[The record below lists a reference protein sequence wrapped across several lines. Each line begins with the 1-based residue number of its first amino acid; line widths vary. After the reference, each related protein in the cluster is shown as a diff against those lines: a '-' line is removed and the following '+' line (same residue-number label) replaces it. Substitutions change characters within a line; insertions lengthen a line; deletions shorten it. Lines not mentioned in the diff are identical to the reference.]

1 MTLASFPMTSISS
14 KAHKIDFSYF
24 LFTVDATFLYYVQS
38 RNLAEKISIPAELVV
53 PVRVTQTLFRL
64 FLFTD
69 CFFYISSQCL
79 DIFIIIDFVREKCTK
94 VENKFPNTL
103 FK

>member
-38 RNLAEKISIPAELVV
+38 RNLAEKISTPAELVV
-53 PVRVTQTLFRL
+53 PVRVTQTLYSV
-64 FLFTD
+64 D
-69 CFFYISSQCL
+69 
-79 DIFIIIDFVREKCTK
+79 FIDNSVKMDAS
-94 VENKFPNTL
+94 L
-103 FK
+103 L

>member
-53 PVRVTQTLFRL
+53 PIRVTQTLL
-64 FLFTD
+64 LIFTRK
-69 CFFYISSQCL
+69 L
-79 DIFIIIDFVREKCTK
+79 PLLV
-94 VENKFPNTL
+94 L
-103 FK
+103 

>member
-53 PVRVTQTLFRL
+53 PVRGTQTLYKWD
-64 FLFTD
+64 TN
-69 CFFYISSQCL
+69 
-79 DIFIIIDFVREKCTK
+79 DI
-94 VENKFPNTL
+94 
-103 FK
+103 

>member
-1 MTLASFPMTSISS
+1 MTLASFPMTSISF

-53 PVRVTQTLFRL
+53 PVRVTQTLYYKNSLKSFMNK
-64 FLFTD
+64 
-69 CFFYISSQCL
+69 IA
-79 DIFIIIDFVREKCTK
+79 K
-94 VENKFPNTL
+94 VIT
-103 FK
+103 

>member
-53 PVRVTQTLFRL
+53 PVRVTQSLLVICRIEAQL
-64 FLFTD
+64 SLCND
-69 CFFYISSQCL
+69 S
-79 DIFIIIDFVREKCTK
+79 K
-94 VENKFPNTL
+94 VNLTWIL
-103 FK
+103 Q

>member
-53 PVRVTQTLFRL
+53 PVRVTQTLYGLKYNAVQAIRFRYPKR
-64 FLFTD
+64 FFTHEGRD
-69 CFFYISSQCL
+69 S
-79 DIFIIIDFVREKCTK
+79 RENQKG
-94 VENKFPNTL
+94 L
-103 FK
+103 

>member
-38 RNLAEKISIPAELVV
+38 RNLAEKNLNSRRAGRAGTVRAKEGCVKFIVV
-53 PVRVTQTLFRL
+53 LRHSF
-64 FLFTD
+64 
-69 CFFYISSQCL
+69 SS
-79 DIFIIIDFVREKCTK
+79 VS
-94 VENKFPNTL
+94 
-103 FK
+103 

>member
-53 PVRVTQTLFRL
+53 PVRVTQTLL
-64 FLFTD
+64 VLH
-69 CFFYISSQCL
+69 C
-79 DIFIIIDFVREKCTK
+79 K
-94 VENKFPNTL
+94 VIEPSGLQLHSETVGKD
-103 FK
+103 

>member
-53 PVRVTQTLFRL
+53 PVRVTQTLFQNRH
-64 FLFTD
+64 
-69 CFFYISSQCL
+69 CHVN
-79 DIFIIIDFVREKCTK
+79 DFCIRAKTHY
-94 VENKFPNTL
+94 KFEAQ
-103 FK
+103 

>member
-38 RNLAEKISIPAELVV
+38 RNLAEKNLNSRRAGRAGTRYPDSITYNFDTSNYVKYFCLKS
-53 PVRVTQTLFRL
+53 TLPIEE
-64 FLFTD
+64 
-69 CFFYISSQCL
+69 YY
-79 DIFIIIDFVREKCTK
+79 
-94 VENKFPNTL
+94 
-103 FK
+103 

>member
-38 RNLAEKISIPAELVV
+38 RNLAEKISNPAVLVV
-53 PVRVTQTLFRL
+53 PVRVTQTLY
-64 FLFTD
+64 FLE
-69 CFFYISSQCL
+69 CERACICCKKQKRRNS
-79 DIFIIIDFVREKCTK
+79 IA
-94 VENKFPNTL
+94 
-103 FK
+103 